1 MSLRRRGAQKS
12 RDEAFLGSRSIR
24 ALPLALSMLASS
36 ITAAGIIAF
45 VAHYYHHGFHTLW
58 AIPVF
63 IPVGLIVTYL
73 FLPVLYELKVTS
85 IFEYLRM
92 RYGNSVGLASSLI
105 YFVLSQ
111 TLGAVTIYAAAVA
124 MTTMLQIPLTISCIV
139 LGVAGTTYTA
149 LGGLRSVV
157 WADCVQA
164 VIMTGSPLVII
175 GKILYDSSNGV
186 ESPRPLNDLDIS
198 AYFLRVDMDLT
209 TDETVWA
216 ASLAAF
222 PFQLT
227 RIGMDQIIAQRFLA
241 ARSLSDAKVV
251 TFLGVFL
258 VSLFY
263 AIIGLTALAVIY
275 WFRDCD
281 PVLSG
286 AISRY
291 DQIVPYYINKSI
303 GSVVGVRGLFLAG
316 VVSASISTVSSV
328 VNSHAAV
335 LYIDVVS
342 PNFRIP
348 ENKSALVIITLAAGS
363 GTIMTLSGL
372 LLPYVSSAAKFF
384 ISLYAAASGPFSGI
398 IILAFLLPWANAKG
412 TAVAAVGV
420 FIVQIWQT
428 TGRFVS
434 KIAPVSMQYTLD
446 RCANKSVVNTT
457 APSLLDDN
465 TGTAEQ

>member
-1 MSLRRRGAQKS
+1 MSDSAARRMDTPTSSASVHASDYIIFVSLTALSLGTGLYVSLRKRGAPKS
-12 RDEAFLGSRSIR
+12 RDEAFLGNRSIR
-24 ALPLALSMLASS
+24 VLPLALSMLASS

-45 VAHYYHHGFHTLW
+45 VAHYYRHGFHTLW
-58 AIPVF
+58 AIPIFV
-63 IPVGLIVTYL
+63 PVGLIVTYL
-73 FLPVLYELKVTS
+73 YLPVLYELKVTS
-85 IFEYLRM
+85 IFEYLRL

-124 MTTMLQIPLTISCIV
+124 MTTMLRIPLTVSCVV
-139 LGVAGTTYTA
+139 LGIAGTTYTA

-175 GKILYDSSNGV
+175 GKILYDSATSV
-186 ESPRPLNDLDIS
+186 EPPRSLNDLNIT
-198 AYFLRVDMDLT
+198 AYFLRTDIDLT

-227 RIGMDQIIAQRFLA
+227 RIGLDQMITQRFLA
-241 ARSLSDAKVV
+241 ARSLSEARTVA
-251 TFLGVFL
+251 FFGVFL

-263 AIIGLTALAVIY
+263 AIIGLTALAIVY

-286 AISRY
+286 AMSRY
-291 DQIVPYYINKSI
+291 DQMVPYYINTSA
-303 GSVVGVRGLFLAG
+303 GAVGGIRGLFLVG

-335 LYIDVVS
+335 LYIDVLS
-342 PNFRIP
+342 PNFHIP
-348 ENKSALVIITLAAGS
+348 ENKSSVVIAALAAGS
-363 GTIMTLSGL
+363 GIIMTLSGV
-372 LLPYVSSAAKFF
+372 LLPYVSSAAKEE
-384 ISLYAAASGPFSGI
+384 
-398 IILAFLLPWANAKG
+398 K
-412 TAVAAVGV
+412 
-420 FIVQIWQT
+420 
-428 TGRFVS
+428 
-434 KIAPVSMQYTLD
+434 K
-446 RCANKSVVNTT
+446 
-457 APSLLDDN
+457 
-465 TGTAEQ
+465 